1 MVEWPNRS
9 RIAVSFV
16 LNVEEGAE
24 QSVLAG
30 DKTNESVYDI
40 ISDVAGVPN
49 LHMLTNFSYGARA
62 GYWRIAEMLDRYN
75 AICTVN
81 ACAQA
86 LEATPWIARD
96 CMRRGYEIASHGYR
110 WEAHGFMSEEFER
123 ERIGKAV
130 ELIERIAGRRPLGWH
145 TRGPVSLNTRRLV
158 IEEGGFLYDNDT
170 SEDDLPFLIDLGAR
184 EHVVLP
190 YASDTN
196 DMQLQLAAG
205 FRLGRHLAEYVID
218 AFDCLYKEG
227 RTTPK
232 MMTVGLH
239 TRIIG
244 RPGRIA
250 ALEAILRHMRS
261 RPGVWFGTREQIAQ
275 HWLAQ
280 FGRYQ

>member
-1 MVEWPNRS
+1 MSIDTVSPAKGSPAPPVARSGAVEHASDLRELL
-9 RIAVSFV
+9 RAM
-16 LNVEEGAE
+16 EAMR
-24 QSVLAG
+24 AG
-30 DKTNESVYDI
+30 DFSMRLTRESEGSLGRICILFNEI
-40 ISDVAGVPN
+40 VAAN
-49 LHMLTNFSYGARA
+49 QNM
-62 GYWRIAEMLDRYN
+62 
-75 AICTVN
+75 
-81 ACAQA
+81 AQQ
-86 LEATPWIARD
+86 L
-96 CMRRGYEIASHGYR
+96 
-110 WEAHGFMSEEFER
+110 

-170 SEDDLPFLIDLGAR
+170 SEDDLPFLIDLGTR

-218 AFDCLYKEG
+218 AFDCLYEEG

-250 ALEAILRHMRS
+250 ALEAILRHMRAKPS
-261 RPGVWFGTREQIAQ
+261 VWFATREQIAR
-275 HWLAQ
+275 HWLAS